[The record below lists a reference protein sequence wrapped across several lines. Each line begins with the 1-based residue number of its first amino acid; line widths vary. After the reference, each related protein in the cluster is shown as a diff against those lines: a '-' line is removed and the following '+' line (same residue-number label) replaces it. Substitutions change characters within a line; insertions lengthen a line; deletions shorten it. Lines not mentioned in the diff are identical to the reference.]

1 MVRAII
7 SWSLHNRFLVLLGA
21 AALIAIGV
29 HAALDLNVEAY
40 PDPTPP
46 LVEVITQNPGASP
59 EEMERLIG
67 IPLETAL
74 NGMPGLKDLRS
85 TSIAGLNDIKCQFE
99 YGTDYYKARQE
110 VINRIGAVGNL
121 PAGVIPQLSP
131 WSPTGEI
138 VRYVLEG
145 PGYTV
150 NQLKAVQDW
159 VLNRAL
165 KQVPGVIDV
174 TGYGG
179 TIKQYQVLLDTQLMR
194 HYGVTFK
201 MIEDAIA
208 NSNAN
213 VGGDVLSLGTQ
224 AHNVRALGYLGEA
237 VDSLDPA
244 NADQAYVIEIEK
256 LEDLKDV
263 VVASN
268 DYAPIT
274 IKHLAKVIV
283 GNRPRLGVVGKN
295 EENDVVEG
303 IVLMRKYEKSLPVAE
318 AVASK
323 MQSIQSS
330 GLLPKGMKLSVFN
343 QRTDLVHVTTHNVL
357 HNLLV
362 GMGLVVAV
370 LFVFLGDLIS
380 AGIVAMII
388 PLALLFSVAVLYF
401 QGRSANLL
409 SIGAVDF
416 GIIVDSSVIIV
427 ENIHR
432 HLTSPGSDPT
442 RSLIDRIID
451 ASYEIE
457 KALFFS
463 TLIII
468 CAFIPL
474 FSMSGPEGALFGPM
488 ASTYAFAIFGA
499 LLLAVT
505 LTPVLCS
512 FFFHNKKEEHD
523 TFVDRIMK
531 YRYLKALNQLLNHRY
546 LLLGGMAIFSAT
558 TLALI
563 PQLGAEFMPE
573 LEEGNLWIR
582 ALMPRTVTREEA
594 ARMAPRLREVI
605 ASVPEIK
612 GVMSHVG
619 RPDDGTDVISYFN
632 LEFNAPLIPMD
643 QWRTVPVR
651 LAGREVWTRKI
662 TREEIQDE
670 LTEKFKE
677 FPGLNFSFSQL
688 IRDNVEEALSG
699 VKGANSIKLFGN
711 DLKMLEE
718 TGQRVVNILS
728 KVHGVQ
734 NAGLF
739 HILGQPNLEIRI
751 NRQECARYG
760 INVADV
766 ESVVQ
771 VAVGGH
777 AFTQM
782 VEGEKLYDIVLRLPR
797 SLRDDPEMI
806 GKIPVDTNG
815 TDGKPTARIPLS
827 QLAEIIP
834 HRTGATYIYRENNR
848 RFIPIKFSVRGRD
861 LASTISEAQR
871 KIDDPRT
878 GAQLPKGYDIEW
890 SGEFEQMQEAN
901 ARLAWIVPVSV
912 GLIML
917 LLYTAFNSVKD
928 ALLVMVN
935 VIEAAMGGI
944 WALWLTGT
952 PFSISAAVGFISV
965 FGVAVQDGVLLISY
979 FNQLREEGLPVREAV
994 MRGAELRVR
1003 PVVMTSLTAALGLL
1017 PAALATSIGS
1027 QAQRPLAIV
1036 VVGAMLITLFLTRYV
1051 MPVLYTFF
1059 PAPRG
1064 NGLGQSHLMAGS
1076 HYTDLFLT
1084 SPTEP
1089 NNHASG
1095 EHSADAEG
1103 NATGPSPS
1111 PHESRGI
1118 RGMNWKLI
1126 LTLVL
1131 LSGVGTVA
1139 LTSPRTRSRAV
1150 ETWSKVTS
1158 SQTWDKL
1165 TSWSRRADASPIR
1178 KPPRFVPRESWDGTL
1193 KLSEEQRR
1201 AIGIQTVPVKEQT
1214 QPTPLKLVGLT
1225 DYDPATLTV
1234 VRTQFDSRV
1243 ERVLVDLGDTVKI
1256 GDPLIELF
1264 SNSLAE
1270 AKSAYE
1276 TASNQWLHDKK
1287 VLDYKLPL
1295 TREGSLPRK
1304 EMIEIEHNEAQSR
1317 LAMKLAKDKLLV
1329 FGLTEQEIERAKTED
1344 GTQKAKMIL
1353 RAQGSGIVI
1362 KRSVVRGNYYGPQD
1376 ELLVLAP
1383 LDHLWIRGYVN
1394 EIDADH
1400 VDVGQQ
1406 LHVIFPYANETYPG
1420 KVEHIDRAIDPNT
1433 RAAQLRS
1440 SVRNE
1445 HGRLKAGMFVR
1456 VVLDLPPVPGQT
1468 VIPRVA
1474 MVTLDGENCVF
1485 IKKAGTTDVFERRPI
1500 IIEHEN
1506 SDSVVV
1512 DEPSKDHQ
1520 GLKPGEEVVTT
1531 GSLILEQMYED
1542 RVIAETGA
1550 PS

>member
-21 AALIAIGV
+21 AALIALGV

-74 NGMPGLKDLRS
+74 NGMPGLNDLRS
-85 TSIAGLNDIKCQFE
+85 TSIAGLNDIKCQFA
-99 YGTDYYKARQE
+99 YGTDYAKARQE
-110 VINRIGAVGNL
+110 VINRIGAVSNL
-121 PAGVIPQLSP
+121 PAGVVPQLSP

-150 NQLKAVQDW
+150 NQIKAVQDW
-159 VLNRAL
+159 VVNRAL

-194 HYGVTFK
+194 RYGVTLK

-208 NSNAN
+208 QSNAN
-213 VGGDVLSLGTQ
+213 VGGDVLSLGSQ
-224 AHNVRALGYLGEA
+224 AHNVRALGYLGEG
-237 VDSLDPA
+237 VDSLDPRH
-244 NADQAYVIEIEK
+244 ADQAYSIEIEK
-256 LEDLKDV
+256 LEDLNDV
-263 VVASN
+263 VVDSN
-268 DYAPIT
+268 DYAAIT

-283 GNRPRLGVVGKN
+283 GNRPRLGIVGRD
-295 EENDVVEG
+295 EDNDVVEG

-318 AVASK
+318 AVAVK
-323 MQSIQSS
+323 MKAIQTS

-362 GMGLVVAV
+362 GMALVIAV
-370 LFVFLGDLIS
+370 LFIFLGDLAS
-380 AGIVAMII
+380 AGIVATII
-388 PLALLFSVAVLYF
+388 PMALLFSVTVLYF
-401 QGRSANLL
+401 QGKSANLL

-432 HLTSPGSDPT
+432 HLTAPGSDTT

-463 TLIII
+463 TLIIV

-488 ASTYAFAIFGA
+488 ASTYAFAICGA

-512 FFFHNKKEEHD
+512 FFFQNKKEEHE

-531 YRYLKALNQLLNHRY
+531 LRYLTALNRILNHRY
-546 LLLGGMAIFSAT
+546 LLLLAMGVFFVAT
-558 TLALI
+558 LGLI
-563 PQLGAEFMPE
+563 PHLGAEFMPP

-582 ALMPRTVTREEA
+582 ALLPRTVTREEA

-605 ASVPEIK
+605 ASVPEIR

-643 QWRTVPVR
+643 LWRTKPVTF
-651 LAGREVWTRKI
+651 AGRVLWHRAI

-670 LTEKFKE
+670 LSEKFRE
-677 FPGLNFSFSQL
+677 FPSVNFNFSQL

-711 DLKMLEE
+711 DLKTLEE
-718 TGQRVVNILS
+718 AGQRVVKILAT
-728 KVHGVQ
+728 VPGVEG
-734 NAGLF
+734 AGLF

-766 ESVVQ
+766 EAVVQ
-771 VAVGGH
+771 VAIGGR

-782 VEGEKLYDIVLRLPR
+782 VEDEKLYDIVLRLPR
-797 SLRDDPEMI
+797 ALRDDPEVI
-806 GKIPVDTNG
+806 GKIPVDTAGN
-815 TDGKPTARIPLS
+815 DGKPGARIPLS
-827 QLAEIIP
+827 QLADIIP
-834 HRTGATYIYRENNR
+834 HKTGATYIYRENNL
-848 RFIPIKFSVRGRD
+848 RFIPIKFGVRGRD

-871 KIDDPRT
+871 KINDPKT
-878 GAQLPKGYDIEW
+878 GANLPDGYRIEW

-901 ARLAWIVPVSV
+901 KRLAWIVPVSI
-912 GLIML
+912 GLIVL

-928 ALLVMVN
+928 AMLVMVN
-935 VIEAAMGGI
+935 VLEAAMGGI

-965 FGVAVQDGVLLISY
+965 FGVAVQDGVLLVSY
-979 FNQLREEGLPVREAV
+979 FNQLRAEGLPVREAV

-1003 PVVMTSLTAALGLL
+1003 PVVMTSLTAALGLF
-1017 PAALATSIGS
+1017 PAAIATSIGS

-1036 VVGAMLITLFLTRYV
+1036 VVGAMLCTLFLTRYM

-1059 PAPRG
+1059 PAKRG
-1064 NGLGQSHLMAGS
+1064 EGQGHSHLIAGS
-1076 HYTDLFLT
+1076 HYTDRFLNP
-1084 SPTEP
+1084 SSS
-1089 NNHASG
+1089 SG
-1095 EHSADAEG
+1095 HHSSGANRAGGHGAGE
-1103 NATGPSPS
+1103 SPS
-1111 PHESRGI
+1111 HHESRGL

-1126 LTLVL
+1126 LTLIV
-1131 LSGVGTVA
+1131 LSGMGTLA
-1139 LTSPRTRSRAV
+1139 LTSPRTRARAA
-1150 ETWSKVTS
+1150 EAWTKLASSEAWS
-1158 SQTWDKL
+1158 KL
-1165 TSWSRRADASPIR
+1165 TSLYSRANASPVR
-1178 KPPRFVPRESWDGTL
+1178 KPPRYVPQGTWDGLIRLT
-1193 KLSEEQRR
+1193 ETQRK
-1201 AIGIQTVPVKEQT
+1201 AIGLQTVPVKQQT
-1214 QPTPLKLVGLT
+1214 DPTPLKLVGLT
-1225 DYDPATLTV
+1225 DYDAATLTI
-1234 VRTQFDSRV
+1234 VRTQFDSKV
-1243 ERVLVDLGDTVKI
+1243 EKVLVVLGDSVKL

-1276 TASNQWLHDKK
+1276 TASNQWVHDKK
-1287 VLDYKLPL
+1287 VLDYRMPL
-1295 TREGSLPRK
+1295 ARDGSLPRK
-1304 EMIEIEHNEAQSR
+1304 EMIEIEFNEAQSR

-1329 FGLTEQEIERAKTED
+1329 FGLTEQEIAKVPSED
-1344 GTQKAKMIL
+1344 GTQKARMTL

-1362 KRSVVRGNYYGPQD
+1362 KRGVVRGNYYGPQD
-1376 ELLVLAP
+1376 ELMVIAP
-1383 LDHLWIRGYVN
+1383 LDHLKVRGYVN

-1400 VDVGQQ
+1400 VEVDQQ
-1406 LHVIFPYANETYPG
+1406 LHVIFPYANEKYAG

-1433 RAAQLRS
+1433 RAAQLRT
-1440 SVRNE
+1440 SVLNP

-1456 VVLDLPPVPGQT
+1456 LILDLPPLPGQT

-1485 IKKAGTTDVFERRPI
+1485 IRKAGTEDIYERRVI
-1500 IIEHEN
+1500 IVEHEN
-1506 SDSVVV
+1506 SDTVIV
-1512 DEPSKDHQ
+1512 DEPSKDHL
-1520 GLKPGEEVVTT
+1520 GLKPGEEVVTN

-1542 RVIAETGA
+1542 RVVAETGA